1 MNLEEILAQALQME
15 EDGRN
20 FYLSGLERVAN
31 PLSKEVL
38 KKLAD
43 EELIHMEKIQE
54 GYNKIKNREAF
65 TFEGWGGVRKSSR
78 EYFENVFTE
87 AKKHMNELVPPQ
99 TGELDTIKMAMDLES
114 KSHHFYVE
122 KMKVVDNREVA
133 SFLDSWPQRSTATI
147 ISCSTPMNICPVLR
161 SGIIGRKNP
170 SLKGVDTPSWVR
182 REPDEKG
189 MVETPWKN
197 IVFL

>member
-87 AKKHMNELVPPQ
+87 AKRHMNELVPPQ

-133 SFLDSWPQRSTATI
+133 SFLDFLASEEYRHYNLLFNTHEYLSSPTEWYY
-147 ISCSTPMNICPVLR
+147 
-161 SGIIGRKNP
+161 
-170 SLKGVDTPSWVR
+170 
-182 REPDEKG
+182 REEKPIFEG
-189 MVETPWKN
+189 G
-197 IVFL
+197 